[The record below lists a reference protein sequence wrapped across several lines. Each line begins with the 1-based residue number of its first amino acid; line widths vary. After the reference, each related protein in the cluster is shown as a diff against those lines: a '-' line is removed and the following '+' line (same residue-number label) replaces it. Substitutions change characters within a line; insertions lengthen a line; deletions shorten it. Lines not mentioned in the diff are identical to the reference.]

1 MKKLN
6 PFNKIIQQLYQDQR
20 NAEQAQTPNFS
31 LLFDQAQQK
40 HRRMKNQKW
49 FAISLAVVALSL
61 VGLSFMDKEAPSG
74 KEDITIAKASMP
86 LYDILM
92 KDGKIITNDI
102 HFDYDKVSIRPSSM
116 TIIRSI
122 AEMMEKHDDIR
133 LSIEG
138 HTDNSGADNYNM
150 ELSHA
155 RAQAVRDALIG
166 LSIDASRLS
175 TQGLGETR
183 PLSTNTTEAGRA
195 INRRVEFVKN

>member
-1 MKKLN
+1 MKNLN
-6 PFNKIIQQLYQDQR
+6 SFHKTIQQLYQEQK
-20 NAEQAQTPNFS
+20 NAEKVQAPAFY

-49 FAISLAVVALSL
+49 FVVSLALVALSL
-61 VGLSFMDKEAPSG
+61 IGLSFMDKEAPSG
-74 KEDITIAKASMP
+74 KENISIAKAGMP

-102 HFDYDKVSIRPSSM
+102 HFDYNKTSIRSSSM

-122 AEMMEKHDDIR
+122 AEMMEEHTDIR

-138 HTDNSGADNYNM
+138 HTDDRGAGNYNM

-155 RAQAVRDALIG
+155 RAMAVRDALIS

-175 TQGLGETR
+175 TKGLGETR